1 MLNLGWSLVWTI
13 INLII
18 FYLLMKRFLVGPVL
32 GIMEK
37 RKNLI
42 AQELENAKAA
52 QEKAEELKGHY
63 EGALAGAKEES
74 AQIIEAARADAKSE
88 SERMVKEANL
98 EAAKIIENARVTA
111 EQEKENALQ
120 GAKSEIA
127 GLALEAA
134 RKLLSEG
141 STEKGNSMLYDEFL
155 AIAVDGNDTYVH

>member
-37 RKNLI
+37 RKNLN

-155 AIAVDGNDTYVH
+155 AKAGDGNDTDVH

>member
-18 FYLLMKRFLVGPVL
+18 FYLLMKRFLVGPDL

-155 AIAVDGNDTYVH
+155 AKAGDGNDTDVH

>member
-1 MLNLGWSLVWTI
+1 MLNLGWRLVWTI

-155 AIAVDGNDTYVH
+155 AKAGDGNDTDVH

>member
-120 GAKSEIA
+120 GAKIRDCRS
-127 GLALEAA
+127 GPGGCQ
-134 RKLLSEG
+134 KTS
-141 STEKGNSMLYDEFL
+141 F
-155 AIAVDGNDTYVH
+155 

>member
-74 AQIIEAARADAKSE
+74 AQIIEAARVDAKSE

-155 AIAVDGNDTYVH
+155 AKAGDGNDTDVH

>member
-37 RKNLI
+37 RKTLI

-155 AIAVDGNDTYVH
+155 AKAGDGNDTDVH

>member
-111 EQEKENALQ
+111 EQEKDNPLQ
-120 GAKSEIA
+120 GAKPEIA
-127 GLALEAA
+127 GLDLESA

-155 AIAVDGNDTYVH
+155 AKAGDGNDTDVH

>member
-98 EAAKIIENARVTA
+98 ESAKIIENARVTA
-111 EQEKENALQ
+111 EQEKENALR

-155 AIAVDGNDTYVH
+155 AKAGDGNDTDVH

>member
-1 MLNLGWSLVWTI
+1 MLSLGWSLVWTI
-13 INLII
+13 VNLII
-18 FYLLMKRFLVGPVL
+18 FYLLMKHFLVGPIL

-42 AQELENAKAA
+42 AQELENAKTA

-74 AQIIEAARADAKSE
+74 AQIIEAARADAKDE
-88 SERMVKEANL
+88 SERMMKEANA
-98 EAAKIIENARVTA
+98 EASRIIETAKATA
-111 EQEKENALQ
+111 EQEKKNALL

-127 GLALEAA
+127 GLAVEAA

-141 STEKGNSMLYDEFL
+141 STEKGNRMLYDEFL
-155 AIAVDGNDTYVH
+155 AKAGDGNDTDIH

>member
-98 EAAKIIENARVTA
+98 EAAKIIENARDTA

-127 GLALEAA
+127 GLALETA

-155 AIAVDGNDTYVH
+155 AKAGDGNDTDVH

>member
-42 AQELENAKAA
+42 ALELENAKAA

-155 AIAVDGNDTYVH
+155 AKAGDGNDTDVH

>member
-63 EGALAGAKEES
+63 EGALAGAKKES

-155 AIAVDGNDTYVH
+155 AKAGDGNDTDVH

>member
-52 QEKAEELKGHY
+52 QEKAEELKEHY

-155 AIAVDGNDTYVH
+155 AKAGDGNDTDVH

>member
-127 GLALEAA
+127 GLAMEAA

-155 AIAVDGNDTYVH
+155 AKAGDGNDTDVH

>member
-98 EAAKIIENARVTA
+98 EAAKIIENAIVTA

-155 AIAVDGNDTYVH
+155 AKAGDGNDTDVH

>member
-120 GAKSEIA
+120 CAKSEIA

-155 AIAVDGNDTYVH
+155 AKAGDGNDTDVH

>member
-18 FYLLMKRFLVGPVL
+18 FYLLMKRYLVGPVL

-155 AIAVDGNDTYVH
+155 AKAGDGNDTDVH

>member
-155 AIAVDGNDTYVH
+155 AKAGDRNDTDVH

>member
-155 AIAVDGNDTYVH
+155 AKAGDGNDTDVH

>member
-18 FYLLMKRFLVGPVL
+18 FYLLMKRLLVGPVL

-155 AIAVDGNDTYVH
+155 AKAGDGNDTDVH

>member
-74 AQIIEAARADAKSE
+74 VQIIEAARADAKSE

-98 EAAKIIENARVTA
+98 EAAKIIENARATA

-127 GLALEAA
+127 GLAMEAA

-155 AIAVDGNDTYVH
+155 AKAGDGNDTDVH

>member
-88 SERMVKEANL
+88 SERMLKEANL

-155 AIAVDGNDTYVH
+155 AKAGDGNDTDVH

>member
-111 EQEKENALQ
+111 EQEKESALQ

-155 AIAVDGNDTYVH
+155 AKAGDGNDTDVH

>member
-42 AQELENAKAA
+42 TQELENAKAA

-155 AIAVDGNDTYVH
+155 AKAGDGNDTDVH

>member
-63 EGALAGAKEES
+63 EGALAGAREES

-155 AIAVDGNDTYVH
+155 AKAGDGNDTDVH

>member
-98 EAAKIIENARVTA
+98 VAAKITENARVTA
-111 EQEKENALQ
+111 EQEKE
-120 GAKSEIA
+120 I
-127 GLALEAA
+127 
-134 RKLLSEG
+134 
-141 STEKGNSMLYDEFL
+141 M
-155 AIAVDGNDTYVH
+155 I

>member
-98 EAAKIIENARVTA
+98 EAAKIIEYARVTA

-155 AIAVDGNDTYVH
+155 AKAGDGNDTDVH

>member
-127 GLALEAA
+127 GLALETA

-155 AIAVDGNDTYVH
+155 AKAGDGNDTDVH

>member
-1 MLNLGWSLVWTI
+1 
-13 INLII
+13 
-18 FYLLMKRFLVGPVL
+18 MKRFLVGPVL

-155 AIAVDGNDTYVH
+155 AKAGDGNDTDVH

>member
-1 MLNLGWSLVWTI
+1 MLSLGWSLVWTI

-155 AIAVDGNDTYVH
+155 AKAGDGNDTDVH